1 MENMTFSEI
10 LFHSRWHVIGGAIL
24 MVFVVAFL
32 REVVREL
39 KLERQLRTQPR
50 QGIAFG
56 PLVQDPMLGAVMT
69 DGGEPLEE
77 ENDED
82 GEKR

>member
-10 LFHSRWHVIGGAIL
+10 LFNSRWHVIGGAIL
-24 MVFVVAFL
+24 MVFVLTFL

-39 KLERQLRTQPR
+39 RLERALRTQPR

-56 PLVQDPMLGAVMT
+56 PLMNDPMLGAVMT
-69 DGGEPLEE
+69 DGGEPREEDETE
-77 ENDED
+77 EN
-82 GEKR
+82 